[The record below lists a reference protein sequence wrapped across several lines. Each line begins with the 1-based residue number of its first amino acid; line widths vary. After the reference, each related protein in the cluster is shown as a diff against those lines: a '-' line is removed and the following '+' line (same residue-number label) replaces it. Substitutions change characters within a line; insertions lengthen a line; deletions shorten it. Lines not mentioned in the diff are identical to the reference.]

1 MSDITQRSVLDHK
14 EQEGKHTIIH
24 FQILT
29 CPLTHL
35 TFLTILGKL
44 RPSFSCGCS
53 WWEWQGSCNM
63 WVALRVHSPK
73 AAEAGLWPVLVP
85 LRKERSWMWI
95 IIVDNTFW
103 VLTMCDTLF
112 QVLYMINSFDTWNSQ
127 VWLLSSPPY
136 RWENRYR
143 QAKQLA
149 QDYSAS
155 KQGSKNVNPSG
166 LASEPALLAT
176 TP

>member
-24 FQILT
+24 FQVLT

-73 AAEAGLWPVLVP
+73 AAEAGL
-85 LRKERSWMWI
+85 
-95 IIVDNTFW
+95 
-103 VLTMCDTLF
+103 
-112 QVLYMINSFDTWNSQ
+112 
-127 VWLLSSPPY
+127 
-136 RWENRYR
+136 
-143 QAKQLA
+143 
-149 QDYSAS
+149 
-155 KQGSKNVNPSG
+155 
-166 LASEPALLAT
+166 
-176 TP
+176 